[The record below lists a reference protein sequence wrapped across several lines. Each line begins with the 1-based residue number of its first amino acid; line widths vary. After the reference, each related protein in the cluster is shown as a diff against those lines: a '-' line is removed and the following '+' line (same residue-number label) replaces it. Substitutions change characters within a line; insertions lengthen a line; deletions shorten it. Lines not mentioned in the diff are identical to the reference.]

1 MVNKYK
7 YTQEEVSKAVSKS
20 RSHIA
25 NMIRIL
31 TLTDLAKNLLE
42 EYGEGEVVV
51 IEQDAYYR
59 NLSDL
64 SKEERHL
71 QNFDHPDAIDIEL
84 FNQQLITL
92 IKGQSVDMPIYD
104 FATHSRKSETR
115 KVDPHHVI
123 VVEGILTL
131 HYSSLREL
139 MDIKIFVDTPDDIRF
154 IRRMSRDVEDRN
166 RTVQSVIDQYLK
178 TVRQM
183 HQQFVEPSKY
193 FADIIIPEGGKNRVA
208 IDLLRTKINAILS

>member
-1 MVNKYK
+1 MSDSPILIGIAGGTGSGK
-7 YTQEEVSKAVSKS
+7 TSIAKS
-20 RSHIA
+20 
-25 NMIRIL
+25 
-31 TLTDLAKNLLE
+31 LLE

-59 NLSDL
+59 DLSDL
-64 SKEERHL
+64 SIEERHL

-92 IKGQSVDMPIYD
+92 IKGQSVDMPVYD

-154 IRRMSRDVEDRN
+154 IRRMSRDVEERN

>member
-1 MVNKYK
+1 MSGSPILIGISGGTGSGK
-7 YTQEEVSKAVSKS
+7 TSIAKS
-20 RSHIA
+20 
-25 NMIRIL
+25 
-31 TLTDLAKNLLE
+31 LLE

-59 NLSDL
+59 DL
-64 SKEERHL
+64 SALSIEERRL

-92 IKGQSVDMPIYD
+92 IKGQSVDMPVYD

-115 KVDPHHVI
+115 KVDPHHVL

-154 IRRMSRDVEDRN
+154 IRRMSRDVEERS

-193 FADIIIPEGGKNRVA
+193 FADIIIPEGGHNMVA

>member
-1 MVNKYK
+1 MSGSPILIGIAGGTGSGK
-7 YTQEEVSKAVSKS
+7 TSIAKS
-20 RSHIA
+20 
-25 NMIRIL
+25 
-31 TLTDLAKNLLE
+31 LLE
-42 EYGEGEVVV
+42 EYGEGEVVL

-59 NLSDL
+59 DLSDL
-64 SKEERHL
+64 SIEERHL

-92 IKGQSVDMPIYD
+92 IKGQSVDMPVYD

-115 KVDPHHVI
+115 KVDPHHVL

-154 IRRMSRDVEDRN
+154 IRRMSRDVEERS

-193 FADIIIPEGGKNRVA
+193 FADIIIPEGGHNMVA

>member
-1 MVNKYK
+1 MSGSPILIGIAGGTGSGK
-7 YTQEEVSKAVSKS
+7 TSIAKS
-20 RSHIA
+20 
-25 NMIRIL
+25 
-31 TLTDLAKNLLE
+31 LLE

-59 NLSDL
+59 DLSDL
-64 SKEERHL
+64 SIEERHL

-92 IKGQSVDMPIYD
+92 IKGQSVDMPVYD

-115 KVDPHHVI
+115 KVDPHHVL

-154 IRRMSRDVEDRN
+154 IRRMSRDVEERS

>member
-1 MVNKYK
+1 M
-7 YTQEEVSKAVSKS
+7 SGSPILIG
-20 RSHIA
+20 IA
-25 NMIRIL
+25 GGTGSGKTSI
-31 TLTDLAKNLLE
+31 AKNLLE

-59 NLSDL
+59 DLSDL
-64 SKEERHL
+64 SIEERHL

-92 IKGQSVDMPIYD
+92 IKEQSVDMPVYD

>member
-1 MVNKYK
+1 MSGSPILIGIAGGTGSGK
-7 YTQEEVSKAVSKS
+7 TSIAKS
-20 RSHIA
+20 
-25 NMIRIL
+25 
-31 TLTDLAKNLLE
+31 LLE

-59 NLSDL
+59 DLSDL
-64 SKEERHL
+64 SIEERQL
-71 QNFDHPDAIDIEL
+71 QTFDHPDAIDIEL
-84 FNQQLITL
+84 FNQQLIAL
-92 IKGQSVDMPIYD
+92 IKGQSVDMPVYD
-104 FATHSRKSETR
+104 FATHSRKSETQ
-115 KVDPHHVI
+115 KIDPHHVI

-154 IRRMSRDVEDRN
+154 IRRMSRDVEERS

-193 FADIIIPEGGKNRVA
+193 FADIIIPEGGANRVA

>member
-1 MVNKYK
+1 MSGSPILIGIAGGTGSGK
-7 YTQEEVSKAVSKS
+7 TSIAKS
-20 RSHIA
+20 
-25 NMIRIL
+25 
-31 TLTDLAKNLLE
+31 LLE

-64 SKEERHL
+64 SIEERHL

-92 IKGQSVDMPIYD
+92 IKEQSVDMPVYD

-154 IRRMSRDVEDRN
+154 IRRMSRDVEERN

>member
-1 MVNKYK
+1 MSGSPILIGIAGGTGSGK
-7 YTQEEVSKAVSKS
+7 TSIAKS
-20 RSHIA
+20 
-25 NMIRIL
+25 
-31 TLTDLAKNLLE
+31 LLE

-59 NLSDL
+59 DLSDL
-64 SKEERHL
+64 SIEERQL

-84 FNQQLITL
+84 FNQQLIAL
-92 IKGQSVDMPIYD
+92 IKGQSVDMPVYD

-154 IRRMSRDVEDRN
+154 IRRMSRDVEERS

>member
-1 MVNKYK
+1 MSGSPILIGIAGGTGSGK
-7 YTQEEVSKAVSKS
+7 TSIAKS
-20 RSHIA
+20 
-25 NMIRIL
+25 
-31 TLTDLAKNLLE
+31 LLE

-59 NLSDL
+59 DLSDL
-64 SKEERHL
+64 SIEERHL

-115 KVDPHHVI
+115 KVDPHHVL

>member
-1 MVNKYK
+1 MSGSPILIGIAGGTGSGK
-7 YTQEEVSKAVSKS
+7 TSIAKS
-20 RSHIA
+20 
-25 NMIRIL
+25 
-31 TLTDLAKNLLE
+31 LLE

-59 NLSDL
+59 DL
-64 SKEERHL
+64 SGLSIEERRL

-92 IKGQSVDMPIYD
+92 IKGQSVDIPVYD

-154 IRRMSRDVEDRN
+154 IRRMSRDVEERS

-193 FADIIIPEGGKNRVA
+193 FADIIIPEGGHNMVA

>member
-1 MVNKYK
+1 MSGSPILIGIAGGTGSGK
-7 YTQEEVSKAVSKS
+7 TSIAKS
-20 RSHIA
+20 
-25 NMIRIL
+25 
-31 TLTDLAKNLLE
+31 LLE

-59 NLSDL
+59 DLSDL
-64 SKEERHL
+64 SIEERQL

-92 IKGQSVDMPIYD
+92 IKGQSVDMPVYD

-154 IRRMSRDVEDRN
+154 IRRMSRDVEERS

-193 FADIIIPEGGKNRVA
+193 FADIIIPEGGANRVA
-208 IDLLRTKINAILS
+208 IDLLRTKINAILSQTIYRE

>member
-1 MVNKYK
+1 MSGSPILIGIAGGTGSGK
-7 YTQEEVSKAVSKS
+7 TSIAKS
-20 RSHIA
+20 
-25 NMIRIL
+25 
-31 TLTDLAKNLLE
+31 LLE

-51 IEQDAYYR
+51 LEQDAYYR
-59 NLSDL
+59 DLSDL
-64 SKEERHL
+64 SIEERNL

-84 FNQQLITL
+84 FNQQLIAL
-92 IKGQSVDMPIYD
+92 IKGQSVDMPVYD
-104 FATHSRKSETR
+104 FATHSRKSETQ
-115 KVDPHHVI
+115 KIDPHHVI

-154 IRRMSRDVEDRN
+154 IRRMSRDVEERS

-193 FADIIIPEGGKNRVA
+193 FADIIIPEGGENRVA

>member
-1 MVNKYK
+1 MSGSPILIGIAGGTGSGK
-7 YTQEEVSKAVSKS
+7 TSIAKS
-20 RSHIA
+20 
-25 NMIRIL
+25 
-31 TLTDLAKNLLE
+31 LLE

-59 NLSDL
+59 DLSDL
-64 SKEERHL
+64 SIEERHL

-92 IKGQSVDMPIYD
+92 IKGQSVDMPVYD

-154 IRRMSRDVEDRN
+154 IRRMSRDVEERN

-208 IDLLRTKINAILS
+208 IDLIRTKINAILS

>member
-1 MVNKYK
+1 MSGSPILIGIAGGTGSGK
-7 YTQEEVSKAVSKS
+7 TSIAKS
-20 RSHIA
+20 
-25 NMIRIL
+25 
-31 TLTDLAKNLLE
+31 LLE

-51 IEQDAYYR
+51 LEQDAYYR
-59 NLSDL
+59 DLSDL
-64 SKEERHL
+64 SIEERQL

-84 FNQQLITL
+84 FNQQLIAL
-92 IKGQSVDMPIYD
+92 IKGQSVDMPVYD
-104 FATHSRKSETR
+104 FATHSRKAETQ
-115 KVDPHHVI
+115 KIDPHHVI

-154 IRRMSRDVEDRN
+154 IRRMSRDVEERS

-193 FADIIIPEGGKNRVA
+193 FADIIIPEGGENRVA

>member
-1 MVNKYK
+1 MSGSPILIGIAGGTGSGK
-7 YTQEEVSKAVSKS
+7 TSIAKS
-20 RSHIA
+20 
-25 NMIRIL
+25 
-31 TLTDLAKNLLE
+31 LLE

-59 NLSDL
+59 DLSDL
-64 SKEERHL
+64 SIEERQL

-84 FNQQLITL
+84 FNQQLIAL
-92 IKGQSVDMPIYD
+92 IKGQSVDMPVYD
-104 FATHSRKSETR
+104 FATHSRKSETQ
-115 KVDPHHVI
+115 KIDPHHVI

-154 IRRMSRDVEDRN
+154 IRRMSRDVEERN

>member
-1 MVNKYK
+1 MSGSPILIGIAGGTGSGK
-7 YTQEEVSKAVSKS
+7 TSIAKS
-20 RSHIA
+20 
-25 NMIRIL
+25 
-31 TLTDLAKNLLE
+31 LLE

-59 NLSDL
+59 DLSDL
-64 SKEERHL
+64 SIEERQL

-92 IKGQSVDMPIYD
+92 IKGQSVDMPVYD

-154 IRRMSRDVEDRN
+154 IRRMSRDVEERS

>member
-1 MVNKYK
+1 MSGSPILIGIAGGTGSGK
-7 YTQEEVSKAVSKS
+7 TSIAKS
-20 RSHIA
+20 
-25 NMIRIL
+25 
-31 TLTDLAKNLLE
+31 LLE

-59 NLSDL
+59 DLSDL
-64 SKEERHL
+64 SIEERHL

-92 IKGQSVDMPIYD
+92 IKGQSVDMPVYD

-154 IRRMSRDVEDRN
+154 IRRMSRDVEERN

>member
-1 MVNKYK
+1 M
-7 YTQEEVSKAVSKS
+7 SGSPILIG
-20 RSHIA
+20 IA
-25 NMIRIL
+25 GGTGSGKTSI
-31 TLTDLAKNLLE
+31 AKNLLE

-59 NLSDL
+59 DLSDL
-64 SKEERHL
+64 SIEERHL

-92 IKGQSVDMPIYD
+92 IKGQSVDMPVYD

>member
-1 MVNKYK
+1 MSGSPILIGIAGGTGSGK
-7 YTQEEVSKAVSKS
+7 TSIAKS
-20 RSHIA
+20 
-25 NMIRIL
+25 
-31 TLTDLAKNLLE
+31 LLE

-51 IEQDAYYR
+51 LEQDAYYR
-59 NLSDL
+59 DLSDL
-64 SKEERHL
+64 SIEERHL

-92 IKGQSVDMPIYD
+92 IKGQSVDMPVYD
-104 FATHSRKSETR
+104 FATHSRKSETQ
-115 KVDPHHVI
+115 KIDPHHVI

-154 IRRMSRDVEDRN
+154 IRRMSRDVEERS

-193 FADIIIPEGGKNRVA
+193 FADIIIPEGGANRVA

>member
-1 MVNKYK
+1 MSGSPILIGIAGGTGSGK
-7 YTQEEVSKAVSKS
+7 TSIAKS
-20 RSHIA
+20 
-25 NMIRIL
+25 
-31 TLTDLAKNLLE
+31 LLE

-59 NLSDL
+59 DLSDL
-64 SKEERHL
+64 SIEERQL

-92 IKGQSVDMPIYD
+92 IKGQSVDMPVYD
-104 FATHSRKSETR
+104 FATHSRKSETQ
-115 KVDPHHVI
+115 KIDPHHVI

-154 IRRMSRDVEDRN
+154 IRRMSRDVEERS

-193 FADIIIPEGGKNRVA
+193 FADIIIPEGGHNMVA

>member
-1 MVNKYK
+1 MSGSPILIGIAGGTGSGK
-7 YTQEEVSKAVSKS
+7 TSIAKS
-20 RSHIA
+20 
-25 NMIRIL
+25 
-31 TLTDLAKNLLE
+31 LLE

-59 NLSDL
+59 DLSDL
-64 SKEERHL
+64 SIEERQL

-84 FNQQLITL
+84 FNQQLIAL
-92 IKGQSVDMPIYD
+92 IKGQSVDMPVYD
-104 FATHSRKSETR
+104 FATHSRKSETQ
-115 KVDPHHVI
+115 KIDPHHVI

-139 MDIKIFVDTPDDIRF
+139 MNIKIFVDTPDDIRF
-154 IRRMSRDVEDRN
+154 IRRMSRDVEEGS

-193 FADIIIPEGGKNRVA
+193 FADIIIPEGGANRVA

>member
-1 MVNKYK
+1 MSGSPILIGIAGGTGSGK
-7 YTQEEVSKAVSKS
+7 TSIAKS
-20 RSHIA
+20 
-25 NMIRIL
+25 
-31 TLTDLAKNLLE
+31 LLE

-59 NLSDL
+59 DLSDL
-64 SKEERHL
+64 SIEERQL

-92 IKGQSVDMPIYD
+92 IKGQSVDMPVYD

-154 IRRMSRDVEDRN
+154 IRRMSRDVEERN